1 MNRARFGSLAALV
14 LLFPSLALAQS
25 DQPKIANEDATGRP
39 DPPRGMYEDI
49 EIMRRLVSE
58 KLTGFSAA
66 TKIRALVAANATCIR
81 CHQSASVTGTTVR
94 GIPVYTNTVTFDPK
108 EIYTEFFLPNANPL
122 QSLNSSY

>member
-1 MNRARFGSLAALV
+1 FGSLAALV

-25 DQPKIANEDATGRP
+25 DQPKLAKEDATGRP

-66 TKIRALVAANATCIR
+66 TKIRSLALVTATCTR
-81 CHQSASVTGTTVR
+81 CHQPAGLTGSVVR
-94 GIPVYTNTVTFDPK
+94 GIPVYTSTVITN
-108 EIYTEFFLPNANPL
+108 PN
-122 QSLNSSY
+122 